1 MSIKSVVLLGADGNL
16 GPSIYAA
23 LQKND
28 FDITVLK
35 RKSSKSKTTYPKQV
49 SVSDEFPVDEL
60 VPVLQGHDAV
70 IVTIRGSDPALQN
83 RIADAAARA
92 GIKRFIPADFGSVDS
107 SSPLTQD
114 LVPLYRLKTSI
125 REHLIS
131 LASSSQ
137 QSKQQQNSLHEFT
150 WTSLVCGHFF
160 DWSLEFLHI
169 DLANRH
175 MEILDDGNTT
185 WSAST
190 LDQIALATVGVL
202 QRPEETRNRMLYIQS
217 FCVSQNEVL
226 RAFERATS
234 SSSGSSSGDGN
245 DEGGEKKWKVTKLD
259 SKVYREEKVKKRDE
273 GDKQAIEDLVWLL
286 GALDA
291 NWEDRK
297 DFAMKDLGLENEDLD
312 EVVRKIV
319 EKQERE

>member
-1 MSIKSVVLLGADGNL
+1 
-16 GPSIYAA
+16 
-23 LQKND
+23 
-28 FDITVLK
+28 
-35 RKSSKSKTTYPKQV
+35 
-49 SVSDEFPVDEL
+49 
-60 VPVLQGHDAV
+60 
-70 IVTIRGSDPALQN
+70 
-83 RIADAAARA
+83 
-92 GIKRFIPADFGSVDS
+92 
-107 SSPLTQD
+107 
-114 LVPLYRLKTSI
+114 
-125 REHLIS
+125 
-131 LASSSQ
+131 
-137 QSKQQQNSLHEFT
+137 
-150 WTSLVCGHFF
+150 
-160 DWSLEFLHI
+160 
-169 DLANRH
+169 

>member
-1 MSIKSVVLLGADGNL
+1 
-16 GPSIYAA
+16 
-23 LQKND
+23 
-28 FDITVLK
+28 
-35 RKSSKSKTTYPKQV
+35 
-49 SVSDEFPVDEL
+49 
-60 VPVLQGHDAV
+60 
-70 IVTIRGSDPALQN
+70 
-83 RIADAAARA
+83 
-92 GIKRFIPADFGSVDS
+92 
-107 SSPLTQD
+107 
-114 LVPLYRLKTSI
+114 
-125 REHLIS
+125 
-131 LASSSQ
+131 
-137 QSKQQQNSLHEFT
+137 
-150 WTSLVCGHFF
+150 
-160 DWSLEFLHI
+160 
-169 DLANRH
+169 

-234 SSSGSSSGDGN
+234 SSSGSSSSGDGN

-312 EVVRKIV
+312 AVVRRIV

>member
-1 MSIKSVVLLGADGNL
+1 
-16 GPSIYAA
+16 
-23 LQKND
+23 
-28 FDITVLK
+28 
-35 RKSSKSKTTYPKQV
+35 
-49 SVSDEFPVDEL
+49 
-60 VPVLQGHDAV
+60 
-70 IVTIRGSDPALQN
+70 
-83 RIADAAARA
+83 
-92 GIKRFIPADFGSVDS
+92 
-107 SSPLTQD
+107 
-114 LVPLYRLKTSI
+114 
-125 REHLIS
+125 
-131 LASSSQ
+131 
-137 QSKQQQNSLHEFT
+137 
-150 WTSLVCGHFF
+150 
-160 DWSLEFLHI
+160 
-169 DLANRH
+169 
-175 MEILDDGNTT
+175 
-185 WSAST
+185 
-190 LDQIALATVGVL
+190 
-202 QRPEETRNRMLYIQS
+202 MLYIQS

-312 EVVRKIV
+312 EVVRRIV

>member
-1 MSIKSVVLLGADGNL
+1 
-16 GPSIYAA
+16 
-23 LQKND
+23 
-28 FDITVLK
+28 
-35 RKSSKSKTTYPKQV
+35 
-49 SVSDEFPVDEL
+49 
-60 VPVLQGHDAV
+60 
-70 IVTIRGSDPALQN
+70 
-83 RIADAAARA
+83 
-92 GIKRFIPADFGSVDS
+92 
-107 SSPLTQD
+107 
-114 LVPLYRLKTSI
+114 
-125 REHLIS
+125 
-131 LASSSQ
+131 
-137 QSKQQQNSLHEFT
+137 
-150 WTSLVCGHFF
+150 
-160 DWSLEFLHI
+160 
-169 DLANRH
+169 
-175 MEILDDGNTT
+175 
-185 WSAST
+185 
-190 LDQIALATVGVL
+190 
-202 QRPEETRNRMLYIQS
+202 MLYIQS

-297 DFAMKDLGLENEDLD
+297 DFAMKDLGLENENLD